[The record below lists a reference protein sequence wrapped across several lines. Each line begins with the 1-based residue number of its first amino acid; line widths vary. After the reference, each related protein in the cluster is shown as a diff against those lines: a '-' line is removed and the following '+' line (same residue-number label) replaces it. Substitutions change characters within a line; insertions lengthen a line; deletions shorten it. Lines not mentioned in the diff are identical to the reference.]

1 MPDADNSDAAFEK
14 YWRDLQSRKEAEA
27 ARLLKAMK
35 ERLPSLKT
43 LLAEVS
49 GRWYEDTIYRFYH
62 QSCKV
67 YHHAQPS
74 TQQIVAE
81 LQALA
86 PHLKLNPNFEKIVAE
101 GTGRIFHLSHND
113 DWLRQT
119 RPMIEAFFHARYF
132 LEMAVKY
139 AEELSAPPQPM
150 PSGWATLLYLFNLR

>member
-1 MPDADNSDAAFEK
+1 MAEVDNSDAAFEK
-14 YWRDLQSRKEAEA
+14 YWRDLQPCKEAEA

-43 LLAEVS
+43 LLAEMS
-49 GRWYEDTIYRFYH
+49 GHWYEDTIYRFYH

-67 YHHAQPS
+67 YHRAQPS

-86 PHLKLNPNFEKIVAE
+86 PHLKLNPDFETIVAE
-101 GTGRIFHLSHND
+101 GTGRTFHLSHND

-132 LEMAVKY
+132 LEMAVQY
-139 AEELSAPPQPM
+139 AEELNVPPQPM
-150 PSGWATLLYLFNLR
+150 PSGWAALLYLFNLR